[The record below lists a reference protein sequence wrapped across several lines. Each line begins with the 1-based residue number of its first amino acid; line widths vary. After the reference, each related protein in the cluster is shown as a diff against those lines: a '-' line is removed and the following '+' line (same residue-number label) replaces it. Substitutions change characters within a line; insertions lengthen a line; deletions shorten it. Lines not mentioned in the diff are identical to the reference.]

1 MAKNTLV
8 VYRISDNRI
17 VHSREQRYGLPL
29 IDDLS
34 SPIFDSSSAA
44 IFDSSTMEYLVGV
57 NSYDPE
63 DFDDDGVL
71 TDEAVTKYGVDSGE
85 VAKYV
90 KDLEIEVP
98 DAARC
103 DDLVFDEETGGITE
117 TLLPV
122 GDRKKHLVITV
133 DALSGVVDRGTCD
146 YTGLH
151 LYSPPAFP
159 DTSYMDFLVK
169 KYDDEGNAMED
180 PEDDETIFVQTNRGL
195 IMTDIIH
202 LVEGEATFRLFTPN
216 ESVGVSVSA
225 HADKLTVI
233 DPEIEPGTL
242 TFKIDGINL

>member
-1 MAKNTLV
+1 MKNTLV

-17 VHSREQRYGLPL
+17 IHSREQQYGLPL
-29 IDDLS
+29 IEDIS
-34 SPIFDSSSAA
+34 SPVFDSSSA
-44 IFDSSTMEYLVGV
+44 IFDSSTMDYVVGV
-57 NSYDPE
+57 NNYDLE

-71 TDEAVTKYGVDSGE
+71 TDEALVKYGVDSGE

-103 DDLVFDEETGGITE
+103 DDLVFNSETGGITE
-117 TLLPV
+117 TLLPLD
-122 GDRKKHLVITV
+122 DRKKHLVITV
-133 DALSGVVDRGTCD
+133 DALNGVVDRGQCG
-146 YTGLH
+146 YTGLQK
-151 LYSPPAFP
+151 YSPPAFP

-180 PEDDETIFVQTNRGL
+180 PEDNETIFVQTNRGL

-202 LVEGEATFRLFTPN
+202 LAEGEATFRLFTPN

-225 HADKLTVI
+225 HADKLDVI
-233 DPEIEPGTL
+233 DPEIDPGTL
-242 TFKIDGINL
+242 TFRIDAINL